1 MEDLST
7 YPTDIKLYEKL
18 RIIGR
23 GSFGQVICFDLSL
36 MVL

>member
-7 YPTDIKLYEKL
+7 YPTEIKNYEKM

-23 GSFGQVICFDLSL
+23 GSFGQVKLR
-36 MVL
+36 